1 MMNIKIIALIAC
13 LAIGAGVLVVWVVNT
28 PASNNDH
35 TISEK
40 ERAFMERAPAPE
52 QHEKF

>member
-1 MMNIKIIALIAC
+1 MNIKIIALIAC
-13 LAIGAGVLVVWVVNT
+13 LALGAGVLAVWVVNT
-28 PASNNDH
+28 PASNSDH